1 MDIKKKKKKV
11 RENFNYFSFVVD
23 FFVKKFFLYVCDA
36 IICILG
42 D

>member
-11 RENFNYFSFVVD
+11 TENFNYFSFVVD
-23 FFVKKFFLYVCDA
+23 FFVKKFFLCDV